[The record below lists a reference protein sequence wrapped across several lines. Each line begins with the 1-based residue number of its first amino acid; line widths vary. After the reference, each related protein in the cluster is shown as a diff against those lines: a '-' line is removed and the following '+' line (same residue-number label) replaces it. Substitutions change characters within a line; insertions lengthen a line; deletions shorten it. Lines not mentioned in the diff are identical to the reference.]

1 MSEDRLT
8 SNDVRVAIR
17 GSGLTGRAVC
27 LHSSFRS
34 FGEVEGGPE
43 AIVQPFLDEGCT
55 LMVPTY
61 SYWAWTD
68 APDDPELR
76 PERNGWD
83 YGSVREPAARPFSSD
98 ASEVSPEVGAIPAA
112 VAASPRRHRGRNPGV
127 SFSAVGS
134 DAETLIRPQ
143 TAVDPFAPL
152 RVLARLRG
160 FVVMAGVGLERMT
173 LLHAAEEAAGRV
185 PFMRYALTNN
195 GVVAFATGG
204 CSEGFGNLMPTL
216 EPLRTEALVG
226 KSRWMIF
233 PATEAL
239 QAAAAAIRADATI
252 THCGDPECSR
262 CDAAA
267 AGGPLLTKPWRA

>member
-1 MSEDRLT
+1 
-8 SNDVRVAIR
+8 
-17 GSGLTGRAVC
+17 
-27 LHSSFRS
+27 
-34 FGEVEGGPE
+34 
-43 AIVQPFLDEGCT
+43 
-55 LMVPTY
+55 
-61 SYWAWTD
+61 
-68 APDDPELR
+68 
-76 PERNGWD
+76 
-83 YGSVREPAARPFSSD
+83 
-98 ASEVSPEVGAIPAA
+98 VGAIPAA